1 MNFNQITNRHFLRN
15 SYSNSTIA
23 EANFLRFLDELK
35 IYLKALKNIQL
46 EENGKVILRNL
57 LNSTGF
63 QNYKIET
70 YKNID
75 LVIYQVSENSEQQN
89 ITIETIIETKKPNNS
104 EMITDDNFLKKS
116 FAQIYYYF
124 FVEFG
129 SSSLK
134 HLILIKY
141 LLKKGL
147 KSCHININ
155 LFLNHFNIQKRI
167 IKLSL
172 IFYFQ
177 VQKAILI
184 FY

>member
-1 MNFNQITNRHFLRN
+1 MNFNQIKNRYFLRN

-46 EENGKVILRNL
+46 EENGKSYLRNL
-57 LNSTGF
+57 LFSTGYE
-63 QNYKIET
+63 NSKIEAVG
-70 YKNID
+70 NID
-75 LVIYQVSENSEQQN
+75 LAIFKDLEQGNSQ
-89 ITIETIIETKKPNNS
+89 IEVIIETKKPDS
-104 EMITDDNFLKKS
+104 PEMITDDNFLKKS
-116 FAQIYYYF
+116 FAQICYY

-129 SSSLK
+129 SSNLK

>member
-1 MNFNQITNRHFLRN
+1 MNFNQIKNRYFLRN

-35 IYLKALKNIQL
+35 IYLKALKNIQF

-116 FAQIYYYF
+116 FA
-124 FVEFG
+124 
-129 SSSLK
+129 
-134 HLILIKY
+134 
-141 LLKKGL
+141 
-147 KSCHININ
+147 
-155 LFLNHFNIQKRI
+155 
-167 IKLSL
+167 
-172 IFYFQ
+172 
-177 VQKAILI
+177 
-184 FY
+184 